1 MGARLSEKT
10 NGVDRFSIPVHA
22 RIIAGLVGAAMT
34 VFPAFLRNVRW
45 RAERNSPKRRIYA
58 LGIYTR
64 VCLTLIVVLLV
75 WLAIRPYTSVT
86 TVQAYT
92 PVQYK
97 IIVAQSEDQ
106 LNTLGKDGWIL
117 VTCPWGTNGCV
128 LRR

>member
-1 MGARLSEKT
+1 MR
-10 NGVDRFSIPVHA
+10 
-22 RIIAGLVGAAMT
+22 M
-34 VFPAFLRNVRW
+34 
-45 RAERNSPKRRIYA
+45 
-58 LGIYTR
+58 GIYTR
-64 VCLTLIVVLLV
+64 VCLTLIVVLLL
-75 WLAIRPYTSVT
+75 WLAVRPYVSVA

-97 IIVAQSEDQ
+97 LIVAQSEDQ